1 MQKPLHLAMRRFLVW
16 RDGMIG
22 KLWCHGKKIA
32 AFLRPMHIPL
42 HSAYTSFFL
51 ILSLFPSLLLLLGLL
66 RYTELNS
73 RDLLDFLQGWLPES
87 LLPTVEALVQSSY
100 RHSSSTVISVSVL
113 AALWSASRGMYGLLR
128 GLHGVY
134 GEETAGG
141 YWKKRVLSIAY
152 TLSFLVVLVL
162 TLLLH
167 VFGNTILD
175 YLWMMTNPVL
185 MALMNVIDLRFVL
198 LLGLQSSLF
207 CAMYALLAGKRRS
220 VFRCLPG
227 ALLASLGWL
236 TFSRLF
242 SVYVTHFSRYSNI
255 FGSIYGL
262 ALGMLW
268 LYFCI
273 SILFYGAAFNR
284 WLEEN

>member
-1 MQKPLHLAMRRFLVW
+1 
-16 RDGMIG
+16 MIG
-22 KLWCHGKKIA
+22 KLWRYGKKIA

-66 RYTELNS
+66 RYTDLSS

-87 LLPTVEALVQSSY
+87 LLPTVSALVQSSY

-134 GEETAGG
+134 GEESTGG
-141 YWKKRVLSIAY
+141 YWKKRVLSVAY

-175 YLWMMTNPVL
+175 YLWMMTNPLL
-185 MALMNVIDLRFVL
+185 MAVMNVIDLRFVL
-198 LLGLQSSLF
+198 LLGLQSTLF
-207 CAMYALLAGKRRS
+207 CTMYALLAGKRRS

-227 ALLASLGWL
+227 ALLASIGWMVF
-236 TFSRLF
+236 TELF
-242 SVYVTHFSRYSNI
+242 SVYVEHFSGYS
-255 FGSIYGL
+255 GIYGSVYAV
-262 ALGMLW
+262 ALSMLW
-268 LYFCI
+268 LYFCL
-273 SILFYGAAFNR
+273 SILFYGGALNR
-284 WLEEN
+284 LLAGENMEKM

>member
-1 MQKPLHLAMRRFLVW
+1 
-16 RDGMIG
+16 MIS
-22 KLWCHGKKIA
+22 KLWHEGKKIT
-32 AFLRPMHIPL
+32 AFLRPMAVPL

-66 RYTELNS
+66 RYTALSS

-87 LLPTVEALVQSSY
+87 LLPTVTALVQSSY
-100 RHSSSTVISVSVL
+100 RHSSTTVISLSVL

-134 GEETAGG
+134 GEKSTGG
-141 YWKKRVLSIAY
+141 YWKKRVLSVAY
-152 TLSFLVVLVL
+152 TLSFLLVLVL

-167 VFGNTILD
+167 VFGNAILD
-175 YLWMMTNPVL
+175 YLWMMTDPLL
-185 MALMNVIDLRFVL
+185 MAIMNVIDLRFL
-198 LLGLQSSLF
+198 LLLILQSTLF
-207 CAMYALLAGKRRS
+207 CAMYALLTGRRRS
-220 VFRCLPG
+220 LLRCLPG

-242 SVYVTHFSRYSNI
+242 SVYVTYFSRYTNI

-284 WLEEN
+284 WLEEK